1 MPGTFSLN
9 WPHARVPP
17 PQPTGVFDVSYIWV
31 GLGSALGG
39 MARYGCSD
47 LAVRYIGVGFP
58 WATLFVNVAGSL
70 LIGVLAG
77 LAETRNLF
85 GPGARLF
92 LFVGVLGGFTT
103 FSAITNDTLTLLR
116 NAAYLSAAANVLLT
130 VALGLA
136 AVAVGYAAARA
147 L

>member
-1 MPGTFSLN
+1 MTDLLL
-9 WPHARVPP
+9 
-17 PQPTGVFDVSYIWV
+17 V
-31 GLGSALGG
+31 GMGG
-39 MARYGCSD
+39 FIGAASRYGVT
-47 LAVRYIGVGFP
+47 LAVSRLLGQPSFP
-58 WATLFVNVAGSL
+58 WGVLTVNVLGSL

-77 LAETRNLF
+77 IAETRQI

-92 LFVGVLGGFTT
+92 LFVGILGGFTT

>member
-1 MPGTFSLN
+1 MTDLLLVGT
-9 WPHARVPP
+9 
-17 PQPTGVFDVSYIWV
+17 
-31 GLGSALGG
+31 GG
-39 MARYGCSD
+39 FIGAASRYGVT
-47 LAVRYIGVGFP
+47 LAVSRLLGQPSFP
-58 WATLFVNVAGSL
+58 WGVLTVNVLGSL

-77 LAETRNLF
+77 IAETRQI

-92 LFVGVLGGFTT
+92 LFVGILGGFTT

-136 AVAVGYAAARA
+136 AVAAGYAAARA